1 MGSDMGQFQA
11 DVTDRQAL
19 AQFIIKLA
27 EDLRQHPDRW
37 ENGDLGSY
45 LEAMAAWLEDM
56 DGYYANKG
64 MRVPDVP
71 SWELLAEIL
80 QAARIYE

>member
-1 MGSDMGQFQA
+1 MGLNMGQPQA
-11 DVTDRQAL
+11 DVNDRQAL
-19 AQFIIKLA
+19 AQFILKLA

-37 ENGDLGSY
+37 ENVDLGSY

-64 MRVPDVP
+64 MRAPDVP
-71 SWELLAEIL
+71 SWGLLAEVL